1 MLNRQF
7 SSVFNN
13 EETEDIPD
21 PGENPIPTTGTIT
34 IATSGIKKQL
44 SGLKADKA
52 NGPDGIP
59 HWFLYLSRTV
69 SISELCPA
77 NENKQRICHSKER
90 KEIGFIKL

>member
-1 MLNRQF
+1 MLNSQF

-21 PGENPIPTTGTIT
+21 PGENPIPTIGTIT

-59 HWFLYLSRTV
+59 PWFYFKQN
-69 SISELCPA
+69 CPG
-77 NENKQRICHSKER
+77 N
-90 KEIGFIKL
+90 IKGSC